1 MNEAFAGVWFNIRLC
16 YQKLMTSHMM
26 RPQPFFFVVTL
37 VVVVVVVGGYILVIH
52 LSHMLTLCAEI
63 LVWDFVYTLTLH
75 AVENSFS

>member
-1 MNEAFAGVWFNIRLC
+1 MNEAFVGVWFNIRLC

-37 VVVVVVVGGYILVIH
+37 VVVVVGGYILVIH

-63 LVWDFVYTLTLH
+63 LVGDFVYTLTLH

>member
-1 MNEAFAGVWFNIRLC
+1 MNEAFVGVWFNISIC
-16 YQKLMTSHMM
+16 YHKLMTSHMM

-37 VVVVVVVGGYILVIH
+37 VVVVVGGYILVIH

>member
-1 MNEAFAGVWFNIRLC
+1 MNEAFVGVWFNICLC
-16 YQKLMTSHMM
+16 YHKLMTSHMM

-37 VVVVVVVGGYILVIH
+37 VVVVVGGYILVIH

>member
-1 MNEAFAGVWFNIRLC
+1 MNEAFVGVWFNISLC
-16 YQKLMTSHMM
+16 YHKLMTSHMI

-37 VVVVVVVGGYILVIH
+37 VVVVVGGYILVIH

>member
-1 MNEAFAGVWFNIRLC
+1 MNEAFVGVWFNIHLC
-16 YQKLMTSHMM
+16 YHKLMTSHMM
-26 RPQPFFFVVTL
+26 RSQPFFFVVTL
-37 VVVVVVVGGYILVIH
+37 VVVVVGGYILVIH

>member
-1 MNEAFAGVWFNIRLC
+1 MNETFVGVWFNIPLC
-16 YQKLMTSHMM
+16 YHKLMTSHMM

-37 VVVVVVVGGYILVIH
+37 VVVVVGGYILVIH

>member
-1 MNEAFAGVWFNIRLC
+1 MNETFVGVWFNIRLC
-16 YQKLMTSHMM
+16 YQSL
-26 RPQPFFFVVTL
+26 FFVVTL
-37 VVVVVVVGGYILVIH
+37 VVVDVGGYILVIH

>member
-1 MNEAFAGVWFNIRLC
+1 MNEAFVGVWFNISLC
-16 YQKLMTSHMM
+16 YHKLMTSHMM
-26 RPQPFFFVVTL
+26 GPQPFFFVVTL
-37 VVVVVVVGGYILVIH
+37 VVVVVVAGYILVIH

>member
-1 MNEAFAGVWFNIRLC
+1 
-16 YQKLMTSHMM
+16 MM

-37 VVVVVVVGGYILVIH
+37 VVVVVVGGYILVIP

>member
-1 MNEAFAGVWFNIRLC
+1 MNEAFVGVWFNISLC
-16 YQKLMTSHMM
+16 YHKLMTSHMM

-37 VVVVVVVGGYILVIH
+37 VVVVVVAGYILVIH

>member
-1 MNEAFAGVWFNIRLC
+1 MKPLLESGS
-16 YQKLMTSHMM
+16 TSAYAT
-26 RPQPFFFVVTL
+26 RAFFFVVTL
-37 VVVVVVVGGYILVIH
+37 VVVDVGGYILVIH

>member
-1 MNEAFAGVWFNIRLC
+1 MNEAFVGVCFNIRLC
-16 YQKLMTSHMM
+16 YHKLMTSHMM
-26 RPQPFFFVVTL
+26 GPQPFFFVVTL
-37 VVVVVVVGGYILVIH
+37 VVVVVGGYILVIH

>member
-1 MNEAFAGVWFNIRLC
+1 MNEAFVGVWFNIRLC
-16 YQKLMTSHMM
+16 YHKLMTSHMM

-37 VVVVVVVGGYILVIH
+37 VVVVVAGYILVIH

>member
-1 MNEAFAGVWFNIRLC
+1 MNEAFVGVWFNISLC
-16 YQKLMTSHMM
+16 YHKLMTSHMM
-26 RPQPFFFVVTL
+26 KPQPFFFVVTL
-37 VVVVVVVGGYILVIH
+37 VVVVVGGYILVIH

>member
-1 MNEAFAGVWFNIRLC
+1 MNEAFVGVWFNIRLC
-16 YQKLMTSHMM
+16 YHKLMTSHMM
-26 RPQPFFFVVTL
+26 GPQPFFFVVTL

-63 LVWDFVYTLTLH
+63 LVWDFVYTPALH

>member
-1 MNEAFAGVWFNIRLC
+1 
-16 YQKLMTSHMM
+16 MM
-26 RPQPFFFVVTL
+26 GPQPFFFVVTL
-37 VVVVVVVGGYILVIH
+37 VVVVVGGYILVIH

>member
-1 MNEAFAGVWFNIRLC
+1 MNEAFVGVWFNISLC
-16 YQKLMTSHMM
+16 YHKLMTSHMM

-37 VVVVVVVGGYILVIH
+37 VVVVVGGYILVIH

>member
-1 MNEAFAGVWFNIRLC
+1 MNEAFVGVWFNIRLC
-16 YQKLMTSHMM
+16 YHKLMTSHMM
-26 RPQPFFFVVTL
+26 GPQPFFFVVTL
-37 VVVVVVVGGYILVIH
+37 VVVVVGGYILVIH